1 MVAEMKPEFT
11 VFKTTYCRVTTLE
24 QFVKQGPEHNR
35 ARRNGLTYYI
45 AYTEDNHTIMVEHTL
60 DNRTDAKQLRTAIKL
75 GLVYMTKFDA
85 TLTSA
90 SIPKQKS

>member
-1 MVAEMKPEFT
+1 MDNQMKPEFT
-11 VFKTTYCRVTTLE
+11 IFKTTYCRVTTLE

-45 AYTEDNHTIMVEHTL
+45 AYTEDAHTIMVEYTL
-60 DNRTDAKQLRTAIKL
+60 DNCTDAKHLLTAIKL
-75 GLVYMTKFDA
+75 GLVYMTKFDSA
-85 TLTSA
+85 LTTA